1 MRMNGGKAHAEGML
15 GTFSEEP
22 CAEDE
27 EEWPRPSRAEPFV
40 WFAGSRADE
49 PCAQTGVVDRRL
61 DDLDDGSPSTQGV
74 AGSYTGQWRAGG
86 TGCPHGVGT
95 MAWDNGVTYS
105 GEWRDGL
112 FHGAG
117 SKLYSRGG
125 GYSGGWRA
133 GRRHGLGTSFYDGKW
148 GHDRW
153 VGRFVDDS
161 AHGEGTMYAAEGGG
175 CAPMA
180 FVRGQPSE

>member
-1 MRMNGGKAHAEGML
+1 MNGGKAHAEGML

-175 CAPMA
+175 CAPMT